1 MANKVRLHEAQIEI
15 LAELLAKMEAQGLA
29 YLVELRGS
37 YWEIEISGC

>member
-1 MANKVRLHEAQIEI
+1 MANKVRLHESATET

-37 YWEIEISGC
+37 YWEIEITGH